1 VEDSLAGALGARGRG
16 QKAVCTD
23 GVRAIVEAMVSRDV
37 RRLVA
42 VSAHGVAETHDRSP
56 YSLAVWATVPLGFGD
71 MMSMASDVGRSLL
84 IALRSIGHAERT
96 TALSIAAANVTA
108 SSGRLTAGN
117 QLRSPSVLTGMFM
130 NTFTGWGTASVAN
143 PIS

>member
-1 VEDSLAGALGARGRG
+1 
-16 QKAVCTD
+16 
-23 GVRAIVEAMVSRDV
+23 
-37 RRLVA
+37 
-42 VSAHGVAETHDRSP
+42 
-56 YSLAVWATVPLGFGD
+56 
-71 MMSMASDVGRSLL
+71 MMPMASDVGRSPL

-108 SSGRLTAGN
+108 SPGRLTAGN